1 MEIKFSYTF
10 FGVREKQQE
19 MKMNKS
25 KTRNEKGTE
34 KKDGKICM
42 DVAQRR
48 FLCVFFLYVC
58 YILYSAVPQEH
69 STEHI
74 FFPKLLGWGTK
85 HKKRH
90 WHQTISQLT
99 LLFTYKAPG
108 RPNDL
113 IYNYVL

>member
-74 FFPKLLGWGTK
+74 FFQSFWGGARSKKKGTGTK
-85 HKKRH
+85 
-90 WHQTISQLT
+90 QSL
-99 LLFTYKAPG
+99 
-108 RPNDL
+108 N
-113 IYNYVL
+113 